1 MMIDNWPDEMEISE
15 LDAEETA
22 RRNRKVRA
30 DIENVPPEGWEQH
43 WNERNADSI
52 ARGWGPLPF

>member
-1 MMIDNWPDEMEISE
+1 MIDNWPDEMEISE

-22 RRNRKVRA
+22 RRNREVRA
-30 DIENVPPEGWEQH
+30 NGANVPPQGWEQH
-43 WNERNADSI
+43 WRERNADSI